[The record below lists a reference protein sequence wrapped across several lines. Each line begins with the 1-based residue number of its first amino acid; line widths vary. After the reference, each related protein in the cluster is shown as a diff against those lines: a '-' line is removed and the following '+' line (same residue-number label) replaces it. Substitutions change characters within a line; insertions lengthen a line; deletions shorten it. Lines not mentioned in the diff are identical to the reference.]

1 VGIITFSC
9 DFIVIRRRLI
19 NSTLHLP
26 SESLRMLDS
35 QFSRSGAVPKKKDS
49 SKAMLAGQSDR
60 ALYLLCAPDARA
72 VSFLPFDNAR
82 T

>member
-1 VGIITFSC
+1 
-9 DFIVIRRRLI
+9 
-19 NSTLHLP
+19 
-26 SESLRMLDS
+26 MLDS